1 MDALR
6 EYITTGLFP
15 SDPKRV
21 PACIEGEL
29 TLPLKKEA
37 CISVAEKQRTSS
49 PEERHMIREE
59 KRKLLDLGIIRPS
72 NSPWA
77 AQCLCVRKKDGTLR
91 LCIDWRTLNARLVAN
106 SRGLGGIQTILDGLK
121 RYFIQIELALG

>member
-59 KRKLLDLGIIRPS
+59 TKKLMD
-72 NSPWA
+72 
-77 AQCLCVRKKDGTLR
+77 
-91 LCIDWRTLNARLVAN
+91 
-106 SRGLGGIQTILDGLK
+106 RGYNLTIKLTLGGTMPLCEKERRYPTIVH
-121 RYFIQIELALG
+121 RLADS